1 METSAWSCRINVTA
15 AIQTAFPPFMRPQE
29 RAAQAV
35 EQHAEKNREHDHRE
49 NLFVMLD
56 PELLD
61 TSARYSTEAIPRG
74 SDQRTNRTL

>member
-1 METSAWSCRINVTA
+1 M
-15 AIQTAFPPFMRPQE
+15 PPQE
-29 RAAQAV
+29 GAAQAV
-35 EQHAEKNREHDHRE
+35 EQPAEKNCEHDHRE

-61 TSARYSTEAIPRG
+61 TSARYSTEAIRRG